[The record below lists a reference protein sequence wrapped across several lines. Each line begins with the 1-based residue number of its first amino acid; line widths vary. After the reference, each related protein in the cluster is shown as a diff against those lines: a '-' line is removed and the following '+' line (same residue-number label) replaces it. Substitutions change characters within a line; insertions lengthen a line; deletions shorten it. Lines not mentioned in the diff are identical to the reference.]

1 MNSKRY
7 QRMVQIMEEMSVGD
21 MEMEVGWIESRI
33 TEMMEV
39 EDQKQDEIGEWVV
52 DRDGDQ
58 VMPKVVV
65 TKNIKEEY
73 MEVSVKDEQY

>member
-1 MNSKRY
+1 
-7 QRMVQIMEEMSVGD
+7 
-21 MEMEVGWIESRI
+21 MEVGWIESRI

-39 EDQKQDEIGEWVV
+39 EVQKQDEIREWVV